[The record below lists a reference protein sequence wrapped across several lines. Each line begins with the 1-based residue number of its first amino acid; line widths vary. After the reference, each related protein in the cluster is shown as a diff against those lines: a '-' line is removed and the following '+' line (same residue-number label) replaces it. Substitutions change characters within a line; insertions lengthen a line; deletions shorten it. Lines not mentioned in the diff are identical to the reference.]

1 MITKYFNKL
10 NAGWIFLILVLCPYI
25 IFIFVNMSLVLK
37 SLNTFFQLF
46 YKLLPV
52 LLLVFALIYLFN
64 LLDPKIINKYL
75 GRNMGVKKHLIVAFL
90 GILSLGPIYMWYP
103 LLADTKEKGL
113 NDGLIA
119 TFLYAR
125 AIKLPLLPLMISY
138 FSLKITIIITLLVFV
153 FSFLNGI
160 LVNLVIKGTSSK
172 GEIEN
177 V

>member
-1 MITKYFNKL
+1 VITKYCKKL
-10 NAGWIFLILVLCPYI
+10 NAGWIFLIFVFFLYI
-25 IFIFVNMSLVLK
+25 IFIFINISLVFK

-46 YKLLPV
+46 YRLLPV
-52 LLLVFALIYLFN
+52 LLLVFVLIYLFN
-64 LLDPKIINKYL
+64 FLDPKIINKYL
-75 GRNMGVKKHLIVAFL
+75 IRNMGVRKHLIVAFL

-138 FSLKITIIITLLVFV
+138 FSLKITMIITLLIFV
-153 FSFLNGI
+153 FSFINGF
-160 LVNLVIKGTSSK
+160 LVNLVMKGSSLI
-172 GEIEN
+172 GEIKN